1 MAPEQFPRHLE
12 ARYLRAIST
21 EWHRVNVQQLRG
33 ALRSPAF
40 QLVDSEN
47 RLGAWHLATRTI
59 TLSRSLVHTQP
70 WGVVVEVLRHE
81 VAHQYAHEVLGAV
94 DESAHGEAFRQ
105 TCKRFGI
112 DDAAVGMPE
121 ASHAEGRLHRRV
133 EKLLALA
140 SSDNRNEAESA
151 AAEARRMMLVHNLST
166 PPSGY
171 TFRHVGT
178 PTARVPQYWRQLAS
192 LLGKH
197 FFVEVIWVPVYVV
210 SRDNYAT
217 VLELC
222 GTPGNV
228 EMAAWVHD
236 WLLSTA
242 GRLWEEEGGGSGAAR
257 ARFFAGVMR
266 GFYER
271 LEASQKKTTEEGLVW
286 MGDPEVRK
294 FLGRRH
300 VATRTINY
308 AVRSGNEEFAA
319 GREKGRDLV
328 LNRPVTQGPSGP
340 VRLIGKR
347 P

>member
-1 MAPEQFPRHLE
+1 MAPDAYPRHLE
-12 ARYLRAIST
+12 ARYLRAIQS
-21 EWHRVNVQQLRG
+21 EWHRVNLQQLRG
-33 ALRSPAF
+33 ALRPPAF
-40 QLVDSEN
+40 ELVDSEA
-47 RLGAWHLATRTI
+47 RLGGWHLPTRTI
-59 TLSRSLVHTQP
+59 SLGRSLVHRQP

-81 VAHQYAHEVLGAV
+81 IAHQFAHEVLGAV

-112 DDAAVGMPE
+112 DDAATGMPATTGPE
-121 ASHAEGRLHRRV
+121 NRLHRRV

-140 SSDNRNEAESA
+140 SSDNRNEAEAA

-178 PTARVPQYWRQLAS
+178 PTSRVPQYWRQLAS

-197 FFVEVIWVPVYVV
+197 FFVEVIWVPVFIV
-210 SRDNYAT
+210 SRDGYGT

-236 WLLSTA
+236 WLLITA
-242 GRLWEEEGGGSGAAR
+242 KRLWDESGSGGAAAR

-266 GFYER
+266 GFHER
-271 LEASQKKTTEEGLVW
+271 LEAGQKKTTAEGLVW
-286 MGDPEVRK
+286 VGDPEVRR

-300 VATRTINY
+300 AATRTINY
-308 AVRSGNEEFAA
+308 AVRTGNEEFNA
-319 GREKGRDLV
+319 GREKGRELV
-328 LNRPVTQGPSGP
+328 LNRPVTEGPGGP
-340 VRLIGKR
+340 TRLIGKG